1 MRRLRFV
8 IGTDPPAADDAHV
21 RAAAGPPKKTRR
33 RKRRRV
39 YRKLFEEDAAEENG
53 TFTPVESVHFQIGD
67 GKQAKDEFEQR
78 TGGGIG
84 GSKWVA
90 ALLPKDFKPPVDL
103 RWPEYVRTERGREW
117 WIPTPNE

>member
-1 MRRLRFV
+1 MLREYFNIMNYLIEAVLAGGRTIGLSLVELLTNPERL
-8 IGTDPPAADDAHV
+8 
-21 RAAAGPPKKTRR
+21 
-33 RKRRRV
+33 
-39 YRKLFEEDAAEENG
+39 
-53 TFTPVESVHFQIGD
+53 Q
-67 GKQAKDEFEQR
+67 QAKDEFEQR

>member
-1 MRRLRFV
+1 MWSYNATGGIPSLIDPSMLAGGRTIGLSLVELLTNPERL
-8 IGTDPPAADDAHV
+8 
-21 RAAAGPPKKTRR
+21 
-33 RKRRRV
+33 
-39 YRKLFEEDAAEENG
+39 
-53 TFTPVESVHFQIGD
+53 Q
-67 GKQAKDEFEQR
+67 QAKDEFEQR